1 MNNKVMNHLINR
13 GRGLF
18 SAALIGLALLI
29 LPVVAQ
35 AQITLVDT
43 VGQAGLP
50 ITMITSNGIVV
61 TLTNFVV
68 TPGTN
73 KVLVVLVECR
83 GSSSPET
90 ESTPSW
96 GATPMLLAGKTN
108 NPNSGYRGA
117 AIFYLFNPVAGTN
130 SITVTTGAGTVNTE
144 ISAYTLGG
152 IDTNTP
158 SLYGAAPA
166 NGGLATAT
174 FTIPG
179 VTGGSWAAV
188 NNTWASTP
196 ISPFTFAATG
206 GTPQMTTAL
215 EVFSPNSVNSVGY
228 ISGLS
233 PGSVVFTAT
242 YPNSQKYNFEA
253 AVFAP
258 QPIPTPPVISAQPQ
272 SNVVVFAGITL
283 KLNVAAFGTAPLA
296 YQWMRN
302 GTNLVDSAGYISGSL
317 TNVLTITGISAAD
330 AAANYQVVITNSLGS
345 TNSTFENVSIIAPN
359 GAYETAA
366 LTNNPFVF
374 YTFSETGDPQLGNVT
389 AYDSMGSFNG
399 NYGAGGAAD
408 NAGSGAFNGA
418 DGTTGPQSSADGLTG
433 FPDTNAAL
441 GCINNNFP
449 IDSYA
454 TMPAFNLN
462 RGAGTNVLTITA
474 WVYPEGEQ
482 TPAAGVVFSRSG
494 TTTAGLNFSSQT
506 NSDGYS
512 TGVLGY
518 TWNND
523 GATYGWNSGLTPPQ
537 NTWSLVSLVITP
549 TNATIYILNPSGL
562 AFSVNN
568 YTNPPQKF
576 EGPTLIGVDSLASA
590 RNFTGKIDEV
600 ALFNQSLTQNQM
612 IALYAAA
619 SGNTLVP
626 PVPSIV
632 TEPTW
637 TPSPLYPGE
646 PASATVTAIEATSY
660 RWMAGLG
667 GVYTN
672 LTDGPNL
679 SGSATSTLTISNTQP
694 ANALDYIVIA
704 SSVTGSV
711 TSAPPATIT
720 LSATGPA
727 MNFTLDLG
735 GAAIFQGINIDWNS
749 STNWNPGGL
758 PASTTQYA
766 NPGSSYE
773 VVPGAQLRS
782 PQNGPSLITFPGA
795 KLTIDGNGIFTNV
808 AAAGQTT
815 VGQLKFKE
823 FTIPQTNY
831 YPLLVMAGGEL
842 DNGGD
847 NGGLFPSTIVIQGTV
862 NIISNTPIYVDTGGS
877 TQRPYQIDAFLEGNG
892 GIEYH
897 DFSNDF
903 SGCLNITGNTNT
915 YTGIWNVVQ
924 GPLVGSGTN
933 SLGTNN
939 ITVGANG
946 VLETSYPIKNTNS
959 LLVLNGKMFLTQT
972 DTFKAALINGR
983 LLAPGTYSA
992 ATLNATFTSN
1002 FPTNFTALY
1011 GTTVTNASGSITVLS
1026 TNVAPIITAQPQSLS
1041 LYQGQAATFSVTA
1054 AGGPPLTYQWYTN
1067 GTALTDN
1074 ANRIGSTSNLFR
1086 IPIAA
1091 LTDAGN
1097 YSVVVTNSFGSVTS
1111 SVAILTVLPTGP
1123 VMNFT
1128 LNYPG
1133 TNGISVN
1140 IIQPT
1145 GSDWNSVSNWN
1156 PFGLSAAIS
1165 AVAYPGSTFELLAG
1179 SRLRSPAAA
1188 ATFPGLQ
1195 LILDGSGIL
1204 ENDGTNN
1211 LVTGTNNPVNVSE
1224 LRFKNNDVTNY
1235 FSSLV
1240 LNGGQI
1246 DVGNAGTLILQG
1258 NLTVSNNSSL
1268 FVDNSAPADRS
1279 IRIDAQLA
1287 GSGNLLWHNVSGLLS
1302 GSSLQITGPG
1312 NTFTGQWIVDQ
1323 GALIGVGA
1331 NSLGT
1336 NNIIV
1341 GTNGQNAAVET
1352 LYNINNTNGSLILG
1366 ANGQVF
1372 LHQND
1377 TFASVTINGTALT
1390 NGLYFFSQL
1399 NGLYPANF
1407 PATWTLQAGSTI
1419 TSASGWINVGNVF
1432 VPPPPTPRITFINL
1446 SGTTLSLSATNGLPG
1461 GSWVLLQSTN
1471 VALPLSQWQ
1480 TNITG
1485 TFDGSGNL
1493 STNILNNATN
1503 KQEFYLLKQ

>member
-1 MNNKVMNHLINR
+1 MNNKVMNRWFIF
-13 GRGLF
+13 GRGLR
-18 SAALIGLALLI
+18 AAICIGLAGLL

-35 AQITLVDT
+35 AQISLVDT

-50 ITMITSNGIVV
+50 ITITEAASPSV
-61 TLTNFVV
+61 TLPNFVV

-73 KVLVVLVECR
+73 KVLVVLVECH
-83 GSSSPET
+83 GGNPVET
-90 ESTPSW
+90 EATPSW
-96 GATPMLLAGKTN
+96 GATPMVLAGMMN
-108 NPNSGYRGA
+108 NTTTAVRGT
-117 AIFYLFNPVAGTN
+117 AIFYLFNPAPGTN
-130 SITVTTGAGTVNTE
+130 SITVMTASSSVDTE
-144 ISAYTLGG
+144 VSAYTLGG
-152 IDTNTP
+152 VDTNTP
-158 SLYGAAPA
+158 PLYGGSGAGSSA
-166 NGGLATAT
+166 NPT
-174 FTIPG
+174 FTIPN
-179 VTGGSWAAV
+179 VVANSWAAV
-188 NNTWASTP
+188 NSTWASTGGTLT
-196 ISPFTFAATG
+196 FTATG
-206 GTPQMTTAL
+206 GTPQINNVAEPSTTD
-215 EVFSPNSVNSVGY
+215 SVGY
-228 ISGLS
+228 FSNLS
-233 PGSVVFTAT
+233 PGSVVFSAT
-242 YPNSQKYNFEA
+242 YPNSQKYNFAA

-258 QPIPTPPVISAQPQ
+258 QPIPTPPFISIQPQ

-283 KLNVAAFGTAPLA
+283 NLSVTAAGTAPLA

-302 GTNLVDSAGYISGSL
+302 GTNLVDSAGYLSGSL

-330 AAANYQVVITNSLGS
+330 AAANYQVIVSNSLGS
-345 TNSTFENVSIIAPN
+345 TNSNFESVTVVSPN
-359 GAYETAA
+359 GAYEAAA

-374 YTFSETGDPQLGNVT
+374 YTFSETGDPQSGNVT

-399 NYGAGGAAD
+399 TYGAGGVAD
-408 NAGSGAFNGA
+408 NGGSGAFNGA
-418 DGTTGPQSSADGLTG
+418 NGTTGPQAGADGLTG
-433 FPDTNAAL
+433 FPDTNTAL

-449 IDSYA
+449 LDSYA
-454 TMPAFNLN
+454 AMPAFNLN
-462 RGAGTNVLTITA
+462 HGAGANVLTITA
-474 WVYPEGEQ
+474 WIYPEGEQ

-506 NSDGYS
+506 NGDGYS
-512 TGVLGY
+512 TGVLNY

-537 NTWSLVSLVITP
+537 YTWSLVSLVITP
-549 TNATIYILNPSGL
+549 TNATIYILNNSGL

-576 EGPTLIGVDSLASA
+576 EGPTLIGVDSLASV

-600 ALFNQSLTQNQM
+600 ALFNQSLTQNQL
-612 IALYAAA
+612 ISLFAAA
-619 SGNTLVP
+619 SGTTLAP

-660 RWMAGLG
+660 RWMAGVG

-694 ANALDYIVIA
+694 ANALDYIVVA

-711 TSAPPATIT
+711 TSAPPATIV
-720 LSATGPA
+720 LNATGPA

-758 PASTTQYA
+758 PASASQYA

-782 PQNGPSLITFPGA
+782 PQNGPAYITFPGA

-808 AAAGQTT
+808 AAAGETT

-847 NGGLFPSTIVIQGTV
+847 NGGLFPSTIVIQGTI

-877 TQRPYQIDAFLEGNG
+877 TLRPYQIDAFLEGNG

-903 SGCLNITGNTNT
+903 SGCLDITGNTNT
-915 YTGIWNVVQ
+915 YSGTWNIVQ
-924 GPLVGSGTN
+924 GPLVGSGN
-933 SLGTNN
+933 KSLGTNT
-939 ITVGANG
+939 ITIGANG
-946 VLETSYPIKNTNS
+946 VLETSYPINNTNA
-959 LLVLNGKMFLTQT
+959 LLILNGKMFLTQA
-972 DTFKAALINGR
+972 DTFKAAVINGR

-992 ATLNATFTSN
+992 MTLNTTYPGN

-1011 GTTVTNASGSITVLS
+1011 GTTVSNASGSITVLS
-1026 TNVAPIITAQPQSLS
+1026 TNVAPLITTQPQAVSI
-1041 LYQGQAATFSVTA
+1041 YQGQTATFSVAA
-1054 AGGPPLTYQWYTN
+1054 AGGPPLDYQWYTN
-1067 GTALTDN
+1067 GTAVLADN
-1074 ANRIGSTSNLFR
+1074 ANRTGSTSNFLR
-1086 IPIAA
+1086 IPVAA
-1091 LTDAGN
+1091 LADAGN
-1097 YSVVVTNSFGSVTS
+1097 YSVVVTSAFGSVTS
-1111 SVAILTVLPTGP
+1111 SVARLTVLPTGP
-1123 VMNFT
+1123 ATTFT
-1128 LNYPG
+1128 LNYPD
-1133 TNGISVN
+1133 TNGVSAN
-1140 IIQPT
+1140 IVQPT
-1145 GSDWNSVSNWN
+1145 GADWNSVSNWS
-1156 PFGLSAAIS
+1156 PLGLSAAVA
-1165 AVAYPGSTFELLAG
+1165 AVAYPGSTFELLPG
-1179 SRLRSPAAA
+1179 SRLRSPTAA
-1188 ATFPGLQ
+1188 ATFPGVQ

-1224 LRFKNNDVTNY
+1224 LRFKNNDAANY

-1258 NLTVSNNSSL
+1258 NMTVANNSTL

-1279 IRIDAQLA
+1279 IRIDSQLA

-1302 GSSLQITGPG
+1302 GNSLWITGIA
-1312 NTFTGQWIVDQ
+1312 NTFNGQWIVDQ
-1323 GALIGVGA
+1323 GALIGAGA
-1331 NSLGT
+1331 NALGT

-1366 ANGQVF
+1366 ANGQMF
-1372 LHQND
+1372 LHQSD
-1377 TFASVTINGTALT
+1377 TFASVVINGTALT
-1390 NGLYFFSQL
+1390 NGLYLFSQL
-1399 NGLYPANF
+1399 NSSYPANF
-1407 PATWTLQAGSTI
+1407 PATWALQAGSTI
-1419 TSASGWINVGNVF
+1419 TSGSGWINVGNVF
-1432 VPPPPTPRITFINL
+1432 VAPPPTPRITSIGL
-1446 SGTTLSLSATNGLPG
+1446 SGTTLSISATNGLPG
-1461 GSWVLLQSTN
+1461 GSWILLHSTN
-1471 VALPLSQWQ
+1471 IALPLSQWQ
-1480 TNITG
+1480 VDITG
-1485 TFDGSGNL
+1485 TFDSRGNV
-1493 STNILNNATN
+1493 STNILNSATN
-1503 KQEFYLLKQ
+1503 QQEFYLLKQ